1 MATIPFRFNKTLP
14 NQLRERTPLRPTS
27 QSNASAA
34 TWPVRSKHNLLSRTR
49 IPDMDSQYGRTGMPV
64 HSLPTHDANITRAFP
79 PDDFV
84 HMVDANS
91 TRQLAFSNVND
102 ANDWLHISLPP
113 PMTPNQDT
121 TISFVDLNRAY
132 FVRELVDAVYDLR
145 LCMDG
150 PKMRNHFLPHGNSYF
165 SNLEVEAACHVLL
178 DRLIELCQTG
188 FRGLRK
194 FNMHTL
200 KRCPDA
206 DKTANC
212 FTRYTNTLNALRT
225 WKSICKGMIEE
236 DAKKWQLVNAP
247 LAMIGRKKT
256 DKRGNRLKKDKIDSL
271 EARMKDE
278 KSPELDPLLAYNAAA
293 TQIRCVEHN
302 DAQPRLG
309 PMVVAPIE
317 TSYEPILAPDALSP
331 YIVLGDTLPMFNNV
345 GNSDGYHDDHNHF
358 FTEGME
364 GPTGI
369 TTPAAIPPIATAM
382 NNAQPR
388 ANDQPAGFQ
397 MAYIAPHAGV
407 VQIAYQPSEAQRH
420 ATTPGAGSKRSRDE
434 NDNSALRPRQHRK
447 TTQDGPRGGSQSF
460 GNVEEVTEAE
470 TVHVDPY

>member
-1 MATIPFRFNKTLP
+1 
-14 NQLRERTPLRPTS
+14 
-27 QSNASAA
+27 
-34 TWPVRSKHNLLSRTR
+34 
-49 IPDMDSQYGRTGMPV
+49 MDTQDGRTGMPAYGPPS
-64 HSLPTHDANITRAFP
+64 HNANITRAFP
-79 PDDFV
+79 PDNSV
-84 HMVDANS
+84 HMINANG

-102 ANDWLHISLPP
+102 ANSWLHISLPP
-113 PMTPNQDT
+113 PLAPHEDS
-121 TISFVDLNRAY
+121 TISFVDLNRAH

-145 LCMDG
+145 LCVDG
-150 PKMRNHFLPHGNSYF
+150 PKMQNHFLPYGNSYF

-178 DRLIELCQTG
+178 DRLIELCRTG

-256 DKRGNRLKKDKIDSL
+256 DQRGNRLKKDKIDSL
-271 EARMKDE
+271 EARMKNE
-278 KSPELDPLLAYNAAA
+278 KSFKLDPLLAYNAAA
-293 TQIRCVEHN
+293 THNHYVEHN
-302 DAQPRLG
+302 DAQPHLG

-317 TSYEPILAPDALSP
+317 TSYETILAPDAISP

-345 GNSDGYHDDHNHF
+345 GNSDGYYDDHNHF
-358 FTEGME
+358 FTEGIE
-364 GPTGI
+364 GLTGI

-382 NNAQPR
+382 KNAQSC
-388 ANDQPAGFQ
+388 ANDQPVGFQ
-397 MAYIAPHAGV
+397 MAYVAPHAGV
-407 VQIAYQPSEAQRH
+407 VKTAYQPSEAQRH
-420 ATTPGAGSKRSRDE
+420 ATKPGAGSKRSRDE
-434 NDNSALRPRQHRK
+434 DDNLALRPRQHRK
-447 TTQDGPRGGSQSF
+447 TTQGGTRGDSQSF
-460 GNVEEVTEAE
+460 GDVEEMIEAE
-470 TVHVDPY
+470 TVHVDPN